1 MVNFLPKVM
10 EARAGI
16 EPANRGFAVPGLTTW
31 LPRHHI
37 KRILSIDFHPSEQ
50 AKTYF
55 AQFYIMKLHTL
66 FYLFLLLP
74 LFLIGQSRP
83 NVIIIMADDMGW
95 SDIGCYGSEIETPNL
110 DRLAKNGLR
119 FTQFYNTGRCC
130 PTRASLLTG
139 TYPHQAGIGHMM
151 NDTGL
156 PGYKGDLG
164 SNVRTIAEVLSPA
177 KYSTYL
183 SGKWHVTP
191 KIQPGSS
198 QHNWPRQRGFDKFY
212 GTIHGA
218 GSFFDPNSLTRNNTL
233 ISPYADKEYQPEV
246 FYYTD
251 AINDHATRFI
261 NEHDNKN
268 PFFLYVAHTAPHWP
282 MHALPEDI
290 EKYKG
295 KYDSGWEKIREAR
308 YKKQIKLG
316 LIDPKWKMSP
326 RDAEPWKDAKN
337 KEWDIRNMEVYAAMI
352 DRLDQGIGN
361 IIGALKN
368 RNIFDNTLII
378 FIADNGGCAEGMGRK
393 EGIQYKDS
401 DPQILK
407 PMKSTDLQFDMIP
420 KRTRD
425 GVVMKQGTGVMT
437 GGADTYHGYGKAW
450 ANVSNTPFRQYK
462 HWVHEGGISTP
473 LVAHWPKGIA
483 PKLRGKLEH
492 QPAHLIDLMATC
504 VDLAKADYPKKVNGK
519 EIVPIQGVSL
529 KPVFAGKT
537 LGRKNPIFWEHEG
550 NRAIRIGKWKL
561 VAKGANGPWEL
572 YDLDADRS
580 ELKDLSEKHSERAK
594 EMADKWEAW
603 AIEALAKPWPWNKK
617 NKLSKKKTFT
627 LKPDTD
633 LPMDIAPMIA
643 KKAFNVEV
651 YIEKM
656 GNGILVAQ
664 GGDAHG
670 WGLSIEDGISKF
682 FVCLDGKVETVTAEK
697 KLEIGESEILAKIN
711 SNGNVEL
718 YSGKRKLGTGKV
730 SSLVKEMPADGLQV
744 GRDRSGTV
752 GNYNHEFAFD
762 GKIKR
767 VKIKIN

>member
-1 MVNFLPKVM
+1 MS
-10 EARAGI
+10 
-16 EPANRGFAVPGLTTW
+16 GFA
-31 LPRHHI
+31 
-37 KRILSIDFHPSEQ
+37 
-50 AKTYF
+50 Y
-55 AQFYIMKLHTL
+55 
-66 FYLFLLLP
+66 
-74 LFLIGQSRP
+74 GQSRP
-83 NVIIIMADDMGW
+83 NVIIVMADDMGW

-164 SNVRTIAEVLSPA
+164 TDVQTIAEVLKPA

-191 KIQPGSS
+191 KVTPGSS
-198 QHNWPRQRGFDKFY
+198 QHNWPRQRGFDRFY

-218 GSFFDPNSLTRNNTL
+218 GSFFDPNSLTRGNTL
-233 ISPYADKEYQPEV
+233 ISPYADKEYEPEV

-261 NEHDNKN
+261 NEHKGDD

-282 MHALPEDI
+282 MHALPEDM

-295 KYDSGWEKIREAR
+295 RYDDGWEVIRQAR
-308 YKKQIKLG
+308 YQRQLEMG
-316 LIDPKWKMSP
+316 LIDPKWKLSP
-326 RDAEPWKDAKN
+326 RDAEAWKDAKN
-337 KEWDIRNMEVYAAMI
+337 KEWEIRLMEAYAAMV
-352 DRLDQGIGN
+352 DRLDQGLGKV
-361 IIGALKN
+361 IGALEK
-368 RNIFDNTLII
+368 RKMLDNTLIM

-401 DPQILK
+401 DPEILK
-407 PMKSTDLQFDMIP
+407 PMKATDLQMDMIP

-425 GVVMKQGTGVMT
+425 GVVMKQGTEVMT

-450 ANVSNTPFRQYK
+450 ANVSNTPFREYK

-473 LVAHWPKGIA
+473 LVAHWPKGISA
-483 PKLRGKLEH
+483 KLRGKFEH

-504 VDLAKADYPKKVNGK
+504 VDLAKADYPKEVKGQK
-519 EIVPIQGVSL
+519 IVPMQGVSL
-529 KPVFAGKT
+529 KPTFSGKAIK
-537 LGRKNPIFWEHEG
+537 REDPIYWEHEG

-561 VAKGANGPWEL
+561 VAKGANGAWQL

-580 ELKDLSEKHSERAK
+580 ELNDLSEKHSDRAK
-594 EMADKWEAW
+594 EMADQWEAW
-603 AIEALAKPWPWNKK
+603 AIEAKAKPWPWNRKK
-617 NKLSKKKTFT
+617 SSFSKKKVFN
-627 LKPDTD
+627 LEPDAN
-633 LPMDIAPMIA
+633 LPSGVAPMVA
-643 KKAFNVEV
+643 KKAFEVE
-651 YIEKM
+651 IQMGKQ

-670 WGLSIEDGISKF
+670 WALSIENKVLRF
-682 FVCLDGKVETVTAEK
+682 FIRLNGKMESVDADQ
-697 KLEIGESEILAKIN
+697 KLGDKEMKIQAMLHASGE
-711 SNGNVEL
+711 VEL
-718 YSGKRKLGTGKV
+718 YAGKRKLGRGMV
-730 SSLVKEMPADGLQV
+730 SSLVKEMPQDGLQM
-744 GRDRSGTV
+744 GRDEGGRV
-752 GNYNHEFAFD
+752 GEYKDAFAFD
-762 GKIKR
+762 GEIKKGRIKIK
-767 VKIKIN
+767 

>member
-1 MVNFLPKVM
+1 M
-10 EARAGI
+10 R
-16 EPANRGFAVPGLTTW
+16 
-31 LPRHHI
+31 
-37 KRILSIDFHPSEQ
+37 
-50 AKTYF
+50 
-55 AQFYIMKLHTL
+55 FYIT
-66 FYLFLLLP
+66 FSLFLFMLS
-74 LFLIGQSRP
+74 FVFGQSRP
-83 NVIIIMADDMGW
+83 NVIIVMADDMGW

-110 DRLAKNGLR
+110 DELAKNGLR

-198 QHNWPRQRGFDKFY
+198 QHNWPRQRGFDRFY

-218 GSFFDPNSLTRNNTL
+218 GSFFDPNSLTRDNTL
-233 ISPYADKEYQPEV
+233 ISPYADKEYEPEV

-268 PFFLYVAHTAPHWP
+268 PFFLYIAHTAPHWP

-290 EKYKG
+290 KKYKG
-295 KYDSGWEKIREAR
+295 RYDEGWEKIREAR
-308 YKKQIKLG
+308 YKKQIELG

-352 DRLDQGIGN
+352 DRLDQGLGN
-361 IIGALKN
+361 IIGALKK

-401 DPQILK
+401 DPEILK
-407 PMKSTDLQFDMIP
+407 PMKPTDLQFDMIP

-425 GVVMKQGTGVMT
+425 GVVMKQGTEVMT

-483 PKLRGKLEH
+483 PQLKGKFEH

-504 VDLAKADYPKKVNGK
+504 VDLAKADYPKKANGK
-519 EIVPIQGVSL
+519 EIVPMQGVSL
-529 KPVFAGKT
+529 KPVFSGKK
-537 LGRKNPIFWEHEG
+537 LQREKPIYWEHEG

-572 YDLDADRS
+572 YDLDEDRS
-580 ELKDLSEKHSERAK
+580 ELNDLSEKHSDRTKDMVE
-594 EMADKWEAW
+594 KWEAW

-617 NKLSKKKTFT
+617 NKLSKKKVFT
-627 LKPDTD
+627 LKPDAN
-633 LPMDIAPMIA
+633 LPMGLAPMIA
-643 KKAFNVEV
+643 QKAFDVEV
-651 YIEKM
+651 QIEKM

-670 WGLSIEDGISKF
+670 WVLTLKDGILHF
-682 FVCLDGKVETVTAEK
+682 FIRLNGKMEKVSADQKLDKKDLKLMAKLNSSGDLILYAGNRIIGK
-697 KLEIGESEILAKIN
+697 GKI
-711 SNGNVEL
+711 
-718 YSGKRKLGTGKV
+718 
-730 SSLVKEMPADGLQV
+730 SSLVKQMPLDGLQV
-744 GRDRSGTV
+744 GKDESGLV
-752 GNYNHEFAFD
+752 GDYKNTFVFD

>member
-316 LIDPKWKMSP
+316 LVDPKWKMSP

-425 GVVMKQGTGVMT
+425 GVVMKQGTEVMT

-752 GNYNHEFAFD
+752 GNYNDEFAFD